1 MSDDYRHGGS
11 ENCREGRLGKTRG
24 VHWGLHQVDGGAV
37 TVPLAKVWLHI
48 GEYVIKHVVAVCKD
62 PPQQALLG
70 LDIGI
75 LDYLMQLEREQ
86 REQKEASKLSVNTT
100 TRAQAKAREQQE
112 QKDAELSA
120 RDLAQPTPIDSEP
133 EVEAES
139 REEIEDEPEIE
150 SEVEIAELDLE
161 DVENEEIATEFEFGE
176 ELAEPIELE
185 TVEDSGEVIPLPTL
199 DDNQQDKALLREQQ
213 QQDESLMSVRGWAG
227 HGERG
232 YGYQD
237 GLLVHVCEG
246 ETGEQLIRVV
256 VPECRRRKVLQVSH
270 SCLTGDTFPTG
281 KQRLPSIYMAW
292 GVKRCKDLVQDMSRV
307 SEGS

>member
-1 MSDDYRHGGS
+1 MKADLVKPEEYIGDSI
-11 ENCREGRLGKTRG
+11 RLLGF
-24 VHWGLHQVDGGAV
+24 DGEAV
-37 TVPLAKVWLHI
+37 TVPLWLHI
-48 GEYVIKHVVAVCKD
+48 GEYVIKHMVAVCKD

-139 REEIEDEPEIE
+139 REVIEDEPEIE
-150 SEVEIAELDLE
+150 PEVEIAELDLE
-161 DVENEEIATEFEFGE
+161 DVEDEEIATESE

-185 TVEDSGEVIPLPTL
+185 TVEDSGEVIALPTL
-199 DDNQQDKALLREQQ
+199 NDNQQDKALLREQQ
-213 QQDESLMSVRGWAG
+213 QQDESLMSVRGMVRRDMDTRMGCWCMFVK
-227 HGERG
+227 ER
-232 YGYQD
+232 
-237 GLLVHVCEG
+237 
-246 ETGEQLIRVV
+246 
-256 VPECRRRKVLQVSH
+256 QVNN
-270 SCLTGDTFPTG
+270 L
-281 KQRLPSIYMAW
+281 
-292 GVKRCKDLVQDMSRV
+292 
-307 SEGS
+307 SE